1 MRFVPDIIDA
11 LAIVAKARDIKGYT
25 AGLVM
30 LGIHD
35 RCTPGLAAMVSSWSA
50 LLSSF
55 EEVRQVLCDH
65 GLHLDVKVI
74 RKLTYNYAERAR
86 AIQRAG
92 QLPLNGDD
100 TLQGRRGRNKH

>member
-1 MRFVPDIIDA
+1 MH
-11 LAIVAKARDIKGYT
+11 T
-25 AGLVM
+25 SGL
-30 LGIHD
+30 
-35 RCTPGLAAMVSSWSA
+35 TAMVSSWSA

-74 RKLTYNYAERAR
+74 RKVTYNYTERAR

-92 QLPLNGDD
+92 IDGYSMASAGLFSLL
-100 TLQGRRGRNKH
+100 TRETRNPSTFHQILIFVSKNQDVRY